1 MINRILIRIKAIQL
15 LYAYRINKEQA
26 GADITQEQELSLIAK
41 KAESDLLESLNQ
53 TYELYH
59 WILQLIVE
67 LQTYAIKRIEVGLNK
82 LRPTDEERNPNKR
95 FINNLF
101 AKQLSENKALAAYV
115 KDNGISWSEETD
127 LIKLLMNQITASDFY
142 QDYMKATSRTYE
154 EDKMLWRHI
163 VRKVFIPSTILE
175 ERLEEMN
182 LFWNDDFETVMS
194 FIEKTIKRFDETNGS
209 DQPLL
214 EKFRDSEDVDYAKKL
229 LKTAI
234 SNQTEYEHIIQQTAQ
249 NWEMERIANMD
260 IVIMQAALAEINAF
274 PTIPINVTLNEY
286 IEISKYYSTEKSSN
300 FINGILDKIV
310 NDLRQ
315 EGKLIKVGIYIK
327 EN

>member
-1 MINRILIRIKAIQL
+1 MINRILIRIKTIQL
-15 LYAYRINKEQA
+15 LFAYRINKEQLTGSKA
-26 GADITQEQELSLIAK
+26 LSATSQ
-41 KAESDLLESLNQ
+41 KAEGELLESLNQ

-59 WILQLIVE
+59 WILQLIIE
-67 LQTYAIKRIEVGLNK
+67 LHSYAIKRIEIGLNK

-101 AKQLSENKALAAYV
+101 AKQLCSNKALAEFN
-115 KDNGISWSEETD
+115 KNNGISWSEETD
-127 LIKLLMNQITASDFY
+127 LIKLLMNQITATDFY
-142 QDYMKATSRTYE
+142 KEYMKDNTRSYE
-154 EDKMLWRHI
+154 NDKMLWRHI
-163 VRKVFIPSTILE
+163 VRKVLIPSTILE

-182 LFWNDDFETVMS
+182 LYWNDDFETVMS
-194 FIEKTIKRFDETNGS
+194 FVEKTIKRFEEEKGA

-214 EKFRDSEDVDYAKKL
+214 EKFRDAEDIDYAKQL

-234 SNQTEYEHIIQQTAQ
+234 YNQEEYETLIQQTAQ
-249 NWEMERIANMD
+249 NWESERIANMD
-260 IVIMQAALAEINAF
+260 MVIMQAAIAEINAF

-310 NDLRQ
+310 NNLRQ
-315 EGKLIKVGIYIK
+315 EGKLIKVGAYIK
-327 EN
+327 EQ

>member
-15 LYAYRINKEQA
+15 LYAYRINKEQ
-26 GADITQEQELSLIAK
+26 DSNITKEQALAVTTK
-41 KAESDLLESLNQ
+41 KAENDLIESLSQ

-67 LQTYAIKRIEVGLNK
+67 LHAYAVKRIEIGLNK
-82 LRPTDEERNPNKR
+82 LRPTEEERNPNKR

-101 AKQLSENKALAAYV
+101 AKQLTQNKALAAYV
-115 KDNGISWSEETD
+115 KEHGISWSEETD
-127 LIKLLMNQITASDFY
+127 LIKLLMNKITASDFY
-142 QDYMKATSRTYE
+142 KAYMQDTNRSYE
-154 EDKMLWRHI
+154 SDKMLWRHI
-163 VRKVFIPSTILE
+163 VRKVLVSSSILE

-194 FIEKTIKRFDETNGS
+194 FVEKTIKRFEEANG
-209 DQPLL
+209 DLQPLL
-214 EKFRDSEDVDYAKKL
+214 PKFRDSEDIDYAKKL
-229 LKTAI
+229 LRTAI
-234 SNQTEYEHIIQQTAQ
+234 NNQQEYEELVQKTAQ
-249 NWEMERIANMD
+249 NWESERIANMD
-260 IVIMQAALAEINAF
+260 MVIMQAALAEIYAF

-286 IEISKYYSTEKSSN
+286 IEISKFYSTEKSSN

-315 EGKLIKVGIYIK
+315 NGKLIKAGFYMK
-327 EN
+327 ED

>member
-1 MINRILIRIKAIQL
+1 MINRILIRIKTIQL
-15 LYAYRINKEQA
+15 LFAYRINKEQLTGSKA
-26 GADITQEQELSLIAK
+26 LSATSQ
-41 KAESDLLESLNQ
+41 KAEGELLDSLNQ

-59 WILQLIVE
+59 WILQLIIE
-67 LQTYAIKRIEVGLNK
+67 LHSYAIKRIEIGLNK

-101 AKQLSENKALAAYV
+101 AKQLCSNKALAEFT
-115 KDNGISWSEETD
+115 KNNGISWSEETD
-127 LIKLLMNQITASDFY
+127 LIKLLMNQITAADFY
-142 QDYMKATSRTYE
+142 KEYMKDNTRSYE
-154 EDKMLWRHI
+154 NDKMLWRHI
-163 VRKVFIPSTILE
+163 VRKVLIPSTILE

-182 LFWNDDFETVMS
+182 LYWNDDFETVMS
-194 FIEKTIKRFDETNGS
+194 FVEKTIKRFEEEKGA

-214 EKFRDSEDVDYAKKL
+214 EKFRDTEDIDYAKKL

-234 SNQTEYEHIIQQTAQ
+234 YNQEEYETLIQQTAQ
-249 NWEMERIANMD
+249 NWESERIANMD
-260 IVIMQAALAEINAF
+260 MVIMQAAIAEINAF

-310 NDLRQ
+310 NNLRQ
-315 EGKLIKVGIYIK
+315 EGKLVKVGAYIK
-327 EN
+327 EQ

>member
-1 MINRILIRIKAIQL
+1 MINRILIRIKTIQL
-15 LYAYRINKEQA
+15 LFAYRINKEQ
-26 GADITQEQELSLIAK
+26 LSSSKALSATTSK
-41 KAESDLLESLNQ
+41 KAEGELLESLNQ

-59 WILQLIVE
+59 WILQLIIE
-67 LQTYAIKRIEVGLNK
+67 LHSYAIKRIEIGLNK

-101 AKQLSENKALAAYV
+101 AKQLCSNKALAEFN
-115 KDNGISWSEETD
+115 KNNGISWSEETD
-127 LIKLLMNQITASDFY
+127 LIKLLMNQITATDFY
-142 QDYMKATSRTYE
+142 KEYMKDNTRSYE
-154 EDKMLWRHI
+154 NDKMLWRHI
-163 VRKVFIPSTILE
+163 VRKVLIPSTILE

-182 LFWNDDFETVMS
+182 LYWNDDFETVMS
-194 FIEKTIKRFDETNGS
+194 FVEKTIKRFEEEKGA

-214 EKFRDSEDVDYAKKL
+214 EKFRDTEDIEYAKQL

-234 SNQTEYEHIIQQTAQ
+234 YNQEEYETLIQQTAQ
-249 NWEMERIANMD
+249 NWESERIANMD
-260 IVIMQAALAEINAF
+260 MVIMQAAIAEINAF

-310 NDLRQ
+310 NNLRQ
-315 EGKLIKVGIYIK
+315 EGKLIKVGAYIK
-327 EN
+327 EQ

>member
-1 MINRILIRIKAIQL
+1 MINRILIRIKTIQL
-15 LYAYRINKEQA
+15 LYAYRINKEQTST
-26 GADITQEQELSLIAK
+26 DITKEKALFNTTR
-41 KAESDLLESLNQ
+41 KAEAELLDSLNQ

-67 LQTYAIKRIEVGLNK
+67 LHAYAVKRIEIGLNK
-82 LRPTDEERNPNKR
+82 LRPTEEERNPNKR

-101 AKQLSENKALAAYV
+101 AKQLSENKALATFV

-127 LIKLLMNQITASDFY
+127 LIKLLMNKITATDFY
-142 QDYMKATSRTYE
+142 QVYMKETNRTYE
-154 EDKMLWRHI
+154 DDKLLWRHI
-163 VRKVFIPSTILE
+163 VRKVLVSSSILE

-182 LFWNDDFETVMS
+182 LYWNDDFETVMS
-194 FIEKTIKRFDETNGS
+194 FVEKTIKRFDESAGS
-209 DQPLL
+209 EQALL
-214 EKFRDSEDVDYAKKL
+214 EKFRDSEDIDYAKKL

-234 SNQTEYEHIIQQTAQ
+234 SNQEEYEELIQKTAQ
-249 NWEMERIANMD
+249 NWESERIANMD
-260 IVIMQAALAEINAF
+260 MVIMQAALAEIKAF

-300 FINGILDKIV
+300 FINGILDKLV

-315 EGKLIKVGIYIK
+315 EGKLVKAGVYIK

>member
-1 MINRILIRIKAIQL
+1 MINRILIRIKTIQL
-15 LYAYRINKEQA
+15 LFAYRINKEQLTGSKA
-26 GADITQEQELSLIAK
+26 LSATSQ
-41 KAESDLLESLNQ
+41 KAEGELLESLNQ

-59 WILQLIVE
+59 WILQLIIE
-67 LQTYAIKRIEVGLNK
+67 LHNYAIKRIEIGLNK

-101 AKQLSENKALAAYV
+101 AKQLCSNKALV
-115 KDNGISWSEETD
+115 EFNKNNGISWSEETD
-127 LIKLLMNQITASDFY
+127 LIKLLMNQITATDFY
-142 QDYMKATSRTYE
+142 KEYMKDNTRSYE
-154 EDKMLWRHI
+154 NDKMLWRHI
-163 VRKVFIPSTILE
+163 VRKVLIPSTILE

-182 LFWNDDFETVMS
+182 LYWNDDFETVMS
-194 FIEKTIKRFDETNGS
+194 FVEKTIKRFEEEKGA

-214 EKFRDSEDVDYAKKL
+214 EKFRDTEDIDYAKKL

-234 SNQTEYEHIIQQTAQ
+234 SNQEEYETLIQQTAQ
-249 NWEMERIANMD
+249 NWESERIANMD
-260 IVIMQAALAEINAF
+260 MVIMQAAIAEINAF

-310 NDLRQ
+310 NNLRQ
-315 EGKLIKVGIYIK
+315 EGKLVKVGAYIK
-327 EN
+327 EQ

>member
-1 MINRILIRIKAIQL
+1 MINRILIRIKTIQL
-15 LYAYRINKEQA
+15 LFAYRINKEQLTSSKA
-26 GADITQEQELSLIAK
+26 LSATSQ
-41 KAESDLLESLNQ
+41 KAEGELLESLNQ

-59 WILQLIVE
+59 WILQLIIE
-67 LQTYAIKRIEVGLNK
+67 LHSYAIKRIEIGLNK

-101 AKQLSENKALAAYV
+101 AKQLCSNKALAEFN
-115 KDNGISWSEETD
+115 KNKGISWSEETD
-127 LIKLLMNQITASDFY
+127 LIKLLMNQITATDFY
-142 QDYMKATSRTYE
+142 KEYMKDNTRSYE
-154 EDKMLWRHI
+154 NDKMLWRHI
-163 VRKVFIPSTILE
+163 VRKVLIPSTILE

-182 LFWNDDFETVMS
+182 LYWNDDFETVMS
-194 FIEKTIKRFDETNGS
+194 FVEKTIKRFEEEKGA

-214 EKFRDSEDVDYAKKL
+214 EKFRDAEDIDYAKQL

-234 SNQTEYEHIIQQTAQ
+234 YNQEEYETLIQQTAQ
-249 NWEMERIANMD
+249 NWESERIANMD
-260 IVIMQAALAEINAF
+260 MVIMQAAIAEINAF

-310 NDLRQ
+310 NNLRQ
-315 EGKLIKVGIYIK
+315 EGKLIKVGAYIK
-327 EN
+327 EQ

>member
-1 MINRILIRIKAIQL
+1 MINRILIRIKTIQL
-15 LYAYRINKEQA
+15 LFAYRINKEQLTSSKA
-26 GADITQEQELSLIAK
+26 LSATSQ
-41 KAESDLLESLNQ
+41 KAEGELLESLNQ

-59 WILQLIVE
+59 WILQLIIE
-67 LQTYAIKRIEVGLNK
+67 LHSYAIKRIEIGLNK

-101 AKQLSENKALAAYV
+101 AKQLCSNKALAEFT
-115 KDNGISWSEETD
+115 KNKGISWSEETD
-127 LIKLLMNQITASDFY
+127 LIKLLMNQITATDFY
-142 QDYMKATSRTYE
+142 KEYMKDNTRSYE
-154 EDKMLWRHI
+154 NDKMLWRHI
-163 VRKVFIPSTILE
+163 VRKVLIPSTILE

-182 LFWNDDFETVMS
+182 LYWNDDFETVMS
-194 FIEKTIKRFDETNGS
+194 FVEKTIKRFEEEKGA

-214 EKFRDSEDVDYAKKL
+214 EKFRDAEDIDYAKQL

-234 SNQTEYEHIIQQTAQ
+234 YNQEEYETLIQQTAQ
-249 NWEMERIANMD
+249 NWESERIANMD
-260 IVIMQAALAEINAF
+260 MVIMQAAIAEINAF

-310 NDLRQ
+310 NNLRQ
-315 EGKLIKVGIYIK
+315 EGKLIKVGAYIK
-327 EN
+327 EQ

>member
-1 MINRILIRIKAIQL
+1 MINRILIRIKTIQL
-15 LYAYRINKEQA
+15 LFAYRINKEQLTGSKA
-26 GADITQEQELSLIAK
+26 LSATSQ
-41 KAESDLLESLNQ
+41 KAEGELLESLNQ

-59 WILQLIVE
+59 WILQLIIE
-67 LQTYAIKRIEVGLNK
+67 LHSYAIKRIEIGLNK

-101 AKQLSENKALAAYV
+101 AKQLCSNKALAEFN
-115 KDNGISWSEETD
+115 KNNGISWSEETD
-127 LIKLLMNQITASDFY
+127 LIKLLMNQITAADFY
-142 QDYMKATSRTYE
+142 KEYMKDNTRSYE
-154 EDKMLWRHI
+154 NDKMLWRHI
-163 VRKVFIPSTILE
+163 VRKVLIPSTILE

-182 LFWNDDFETVMS
+182 LYWNDDFETVMS
-194 FIEKTIKRFDETNGS
+194 FVEKTIKRFEEEKGA

-214 EKFRDSEDVDYAKKL
+214 EKFRDTEDIDYAKQL

-234 SNQTEYEHIIQQTAQ
+234 YNQEEYETLIQQTAQ
-249 NWEMERIANMD
+249 NWESERIANMD
-260 IVIMQAALAEINAF
+260 MVIMQAAIAEINAF

-310 NDLRQ
+310 NNLRQ
-315 EGKLIKVGIYIK
+315 EGKLIKVGAYIK
-327 EN
+327 EQ

>member
-1 MINRILIRIKAIQL
+1 MINRILIRIKTIQL
-15 LYAYRINKEQA
+15 LFAYRINKEQLTGSKA
-26 GADITQEQELSLIAK
+26 LSATSQ
-41 KAESDLLESLNQ
+41 KAEGELLESLNQ

-59 WILQLIVE
+59 WILQLIIE
-67 LQTYAIKRIEVGLNK
+67 LHSYAIKRIEIGLNK

-101 AKQLSENKALAAYV
+101 AKQLCSNKALAEFT
-115 KDNGISWSEETD
+115 KNNGISWSEETD
-127 LIKLLMNQITASDFY
+127 LIKLLMNQITATDFY
-142 QDYMKATSRTYE
+142 KEYMKDNTRSYE
-154 EDKMLWRHI
+154 NDKMLWRHI
-163 VRKVFIPSTILE
+163 VRKVLIPSTILE

-182 LFWNDDFETVMS
+182 LYWNDDFETVMS
-194 FIEKTIKRFDETNGS
+194 FVEKTIKRFEEEKGA

-214 EKFRDSEDVDYAKKL
+214 EKFRDTEDIDYAKKL

-234 SNQTEYEHIIQQTAQ
+234 YNQEEYETLIQQTAQ
-249 NWEMERIANMD
+249 NWESERIANMD
-260 IVIMQAALAEINAF
+260 MVIMQAAIAEINAF

-310 NDLRQ
+310 NNLRQ
-315 EGKLIKVGIYIK
+315 EGKLIKVGAYIK
-327 EN
+327 EQ

>member
-1 MINRILIRIKAIQL
+1 MINRILIRIKTIQL
-15 LYAYRINKEQA
+15 LFAYRINKEQLTGSKA
-26 GADITQEQELSLIAK
+26 LSATSQ
-41 KAESDLLESLNQ
+41 KAEGELLESLNQ

-59 WILQLIVE
+59 WILQLIIE
-67 LQTYAIKRIEVGLNK
+67 LHSYAIKRIEIGLNK

-101 AKQLSENKALAAYV
+101 AKQLCSNKALAEFT
-115 KDNGISWSEETD
+115 KNNGISWSEETD
-127 LIKLLMNQITASDFY
+127 LIKLLMNQITAADFY
-142 QDYMKATSRTYE
+142 KEYMKDNTRSYE
-154 EDKMLWRHI
+154 NDKMLWRHI
-163 VRKVFIPSTILE
+163 VRKVLIPSTILE

-182 LFWNDDFETVMS
+182 LYWNDDFETVMS
-194 FIEKTIKRFDETNGS
+194 FVEKTIKRFEEEKGA

-214 EKFRDSEDVDYAKKL
+214 EKFRDTEDIDYAKQL

-234 SNQTEYEHIIQQTAQ
+234 YNQEEYETLIQQTAQ
-249 NWEMERIANMD
+249 NWESERIANMD
-260 IVIMQAALAEINAF
+260 MVIMQAAIAEINAF

-310 NDLRQ
+310 NNVRQ
-315 EGKLIKVGIYIK
+315 EGKLIKVGAYIK
-327 EN
+327 EQ

>member
-1 MINRILIRIKAIQL
+1 MINRILIRIKTIQL
-15 LYAYRINKEQA
+15 LFAYRINKEQLTGSKA
-26 GADITQEQELSLIAK
+26 LSATSQ
-41 KAESDLLESLNQ
+41 KAEGELLESLNQ

-59 WILQLIVE
+59 WILQLIIE
-67 LQTYAIKRIEVGLNK
+67 LHSYAIKRIEIGLNK

-101 AKQLSENKALAAYV
+101 AKQLCSNKALAEFN
-115 KDNGISWSEETD
+115 KNNGISWSEETD
-127 LIKLLMNQITASDFY
+127 LIKLLMNQITATDFY
-142 QDYMKATSRTYE
+142 KEYMKDNTRSYE
-154 EDKMLWRHI
+154 NDKMLWRHI
-163 VRKVFIPSTILE
+163 VRKVLIPSTILE

-182 LFWNDDFETVMS
+182 LYWNDDFETVMS
-194 FIEKTIKRFDETNGS
+194 FVEKTIKRFEEEKGA

-214 EKFRDSEDVDYAKKL
+214 EKFRDTEDIDYAKQL

-234 SNQTEYEHIIQQTAQ
+234 YNQEEYETLIQQTAQ
-249 NWEMERIANMD
+249 NWESERIANMD
-260 IVIMQAALAEINAF
+260 MVIMQAAIAEINAF

-310 NDLRQ
+310 NNLRQ
-315 EGKLIKVGIYIK
+315 EGKLIKVGAYIK
-327 EN
+327 EQ

>member
-1 MINRILIRIKAIQL
+1 MINRILIRIKTIQL
-15 LYAYRINKEQA
+15 LFAYRINKEQLTGSKA
-26 GADITQEQELSLIAK
+26 LSATSQ
-41 KAESDLLESLNQ
+41 KAEGELLESLNQ

-59 WILQLIVE
+59 WILQLIIE
-67 LQTYAIKRIEVGLNK
+67 LHNYAIKRIEIGLNK

-101 AKQLSENKALAAYV
+101 AKQLCSNKALAEFN
-115 KDNGISWSEETD
+115 KNNGISWSEETD
-127 LIKLLMNQITASDFY
+127 LIKLLMNQITATDFY
-142 QDYMKATSRTYE
+142 KEYMKDNARSYE
-154 EDKMLWRHI
+154 NDKMLWRHI
-163 VRKVFIPSTILE
+163 VRKVLIPSTILE

-182 LFWNDDFETVMS
+182 LYWNDDFETVMS
-194 FIEKTIKRFDETNGS
+194 FVEKTIKRFEEEKGA

-214 EKFRDSEDVDYAKKL
+214 EKFRDTEDIDYAKQL

-234 SNQTEYEHIIQQTAQ
+234 YNQEEYETLIQQTAQ
-249 NWEMERIANMD
+249 NWESERIANMD
-260 IVIMQAALAEINAF
+260 MVIMQAAIAEINAF

-310 NDLRQ
+310 NNLRQ
-315 EGKLIKVGIYIK
+315 EGKLIKVGAYIK
-327 EN
+327 EQ

>member
-1 MINRILIRIKAIQL
+1 MINRILIRIKTIQL
-15 LYAYRINKEQA
+15 LFAYRINKEQLTGSKA
-26 GADITQEQELSLIAK
+26 LSATSQ
-41 KAESDLLESLNQ
+41 KAEGELLESLNQ

-59 WILQLIVE
+59 WILQLIIE
-67 LQTYAIKRIEVGLNK
+67 LHSYAIKRIEIGLNK

-101 AKQLSENKALAAYV
+101 AKQLCSNKALAEFN
-115 KDNGISWSEETD
+115 KNKGISWSEETD
-127 LIKLLMNQITASDFY
+127 LIKLLMNQITATDFY
-142 QDYMKATSRTYE
+142 KEYMKDNTRSYE
-154 EDKMLWRHI
+154 NDKMLWRHI
-163 VRKVFIPSTILE
+163 VRKVLIPSTILE

-182 LFWNDDFETVMS
+182 LYWNDDFETVMS
-194 FIEKTIKRFDETNGS
+194 FVEKTIKRFEEEKGA

-214 EKFRDSEDVDYAKKL
+214 EKFRDAEDIDYAKKL

-234 SNQTEYEHIIQQTAQ
+234 YNQEEYETLIQQTAQ
-249 NWEMERIANMD
+249 NWESERIANMD
-260 IVIMQAALAEINAF
+260 MVIMQAAIAEINAF

-310 NDLRQ
+310 NNLRQ
-315 EGKLIKVGIYIK
+315 EGKLIKVGAYIK
-327 EN
+327 EQ

>member
-1 MINRILIRIKAIQL
+1 MINRILIRIKTIQL
-15 LYAYRINKEQA
+15 LYAYRINKEQLS
-26 GADITQEQELSLIAK
+26 DNITKDKELSITAK
-41 KAESDLLESLNQ
+41 KAETELLDSLNQ

-67 LQTYAIKRIEVGLNK
+67 LHAYAIKRIEIGLNK
-82 LRPTDEERNPNKR
+82 LRPTEEERNPNKR

-101 AKQLSENKALAAYV
+101 AKQLSENKALAAFV
-115 KDNGISWSEETD
+115 KENGISWSEETD
-127 LIKLLMNQITASDFY
+127 LIKLLMNKITATDFY
-142 QDYMKATSRTYE
+142 QAYMKEANRTYE
-154 EDKMLWRHI
+154 DDKLLWRHI
-163 VRKVFIPSTILE
+163 VRKVLVSSSMLE

-182 LFWNDDFETVMS
+182 LYWNDDFETVMS
-194 FIEKTIKRFDETNGS
+194 FVEKTIKRFEESNGS

-214 EKFRDSEDVDYAKKL
+214 EKFRDSEDIDYAKKL
-229 LKTAI
+229 LKNAI
-234 SNQTEYEHIIQQTAQ
+234 SNQEEYENLIQKTAQ
-249 NWEMERIANMD
+249 NWESERIANMD
-260 IVIMQAALAEINAF
+260 MVIMQAALAEIKAF

-315 EGKLIKVGIYIK
+315 EGKLIKAGVYIK

>member
-1 MINRILIRIKAIQL
+1 MINRILIRIKTIQL
-15 LYAYRINKEQA
+15 LYAYRINKEQLSNN
-26 GADITQEQELSLIAK
+26 ITKEKELSFAAK
-41 KAESDLLESLNQ
+41 KAENELLDSLNQ

-67 LQTYAIKRIEVGLNK
+67 LHAYAVKRIEIGLNK

-101 AKQLSENKALAAYV
+101 AKQLSSNKSLAEFN
-115 KDNGISWSEETD
+115 KNNGISWSEETD
-127 LIKLLMNQITASDFY
+127 LIKLLMNKITATDFY
-142 QDYMKATSRTYE
+142 QAYMKETDRSYE
-154 EDKMLWRHI
+154 NDKLLWRHI
-163 VRKVFIPSTILE
+163 VRKVFVSSSILE

-182 LFWNDDFETVMS
+182 LYWNDDFETVMS
-194 FIEKTIKRFDETNGS
+194 FVEKTIKRFEEAKGA

-214 EKFRDSEDVDYAKKL
+214 EKFRDNEDIDYAKKL

-234 SNQTEYEHIIQQTAQ
+234 CHQEDYETLIQQTAQ
-249 NWEMERIANMD
+249 NWESERIANMD
-260 IVIMQAALAEINAF
+260 MVIMQAALAEIKAF

-315 EGKLIKVGIYIK
+315 EGKLVKVGAYIK
-327 EN
+327 EQ

>member
-1 MINRILIRIKAIQL
+1 MINRILIRIKTIQL
-15 LYAYRINKEQA
+15 LFAYRINKEQLTGSKA
-26 GADITQEQELSLIAK
+26 LSATSQ
-41 KAESDLLESLNQ
+41 KAEGELLESLNQ

-59 WILQLIVE
+59 WILQLIIE
-67 LQTYAIKRIEVGLNK
+67 LHNYAIKRIEIGLNK

-101 AKQLSENKALAAYV
+101 AKQLCSNKALAEFN
-115 KDNGISWSEETD
+115 KNNGISWSEETD
-127 LIKLLMNQITASDFY
+127 LIKLLMNQITATDFY
-142 QDYMKATSRTYE
+142 KEYMKDNTRSYE
-154 EDKMLWRHI
+154 NDKMLWRHI
-163 VRKVFIPSTILE
+163 VRKVLIPCTILE

-182 LFWNDDFETVMS
+182 LYWNDDFETVMS
-194 FIEKTIKRFDETNGS
+194 FVEKTIKRFEEEKGA

-214 EKFRDSEDVDYAKKL
+214 EKFRDTEDIDYAKKL

-234 SNQTEYEHIIQQTAQ
+234 YNQEEYETLIQQTAQ
-249 NWEMERIANMD
+249 NWESERIANMD
-260 IVIMQAALAEINAF
+260 MVIMQAAIAEINAF

-310 NDLRQ
+310 NNLRQ
-315 EGKLIKVGIYIK
+315 EGKLIKVGAYIK
-327 EN
+327 EQ

>member
-1 MINRILIRIKAIQL
+1 MINRILIRIKTIQL
-15 LYAYRINKEQA
+15 LFAYRINKEQLTGSKA
-26 GADITQEQELSLIAK
+26 LSATSQ
-41 KAESDLLESLNQ
+41 KAEGELLESLNQ

-59 WILQLIVE
+59 WILQLIIE
-67 LQTYAIKRIEVGLNK
+67 LHNYAIKRIEIGLNK

-101 AKQLSENKALAAYV
+101 AKQLCSNKALAEFN
-115 KDNGISWSEETD
+115 KNNGISWSEETD
-127 LIKLLMNQITASDFY
+127 LIKLLMNQITTTDFY
-142 QDYMKATSRTYE
+142 KEYMKDNTRSYE
-154 EDKMLWRHI
+154 NDKMLWRHI
-163 VRKVFIPSTILE
+163 VRKVLIPSTILE

-182 LFWNDDFETVMS
+182 LYWNDDFETVMS
-194 FIEKTIKRFDETNGS
+194 FVEKTIKRFEEEKGA

-214 EKFRDSEDVDYAKKL
+214 EKFRDTEDIDYAKKL

-234 SNQTEYEHIIQQTAQ
+234 YNQEEYETLIQQTAQ
-249 NWEMERIANMD
+249 NWESERIANMD
-260 IVIMQAALAEINAF
+260 MVIMQAAIAEINAF

-310 NDLRQ
+310 NNLRQ
-315 EGKLIKVGIYIK
+315 EGKLVKVGAYIK
-327 EN
+327 EQ

>member
-1 MINRILIRIKAIQL
+1 MINRILIRIKTIQL
-15 LYAYRINKEQA
+15 LFAYRINKEQLTGSKA
-26 GADITQEQELSLIAK
+26 LSATSQ
-41 KAESDLLESLNQ
+41 KAEGELLESLNQ

-59 WILQLIVE
+59 WILQLIIE
-67 LQTYAIKRIEVGLNK
+67 LHNYAIKRIEIGLNK

-101 AKQLSENKALAAYV
+101 AKQLCSNKALAEFN
-115 KDNGISWSEETD
+115 KNNGISWSEETD
-127 LIKLLMNQITASDFY
+127 LIKLLMNQITATDFY
-142 QDYMKATSRTYE
+142 KEYMKDNTRSYE
-154 EDKMLWRHI
+154 NDKMLWRHI
-163 VRKVFIPSTILE
+163 VRKVLIPSTILE

-182 LFWNDDFETVMS
+182 LYWNDDFETVMS
-194 FIEKTIKRFDETNGS
+194 FVEKTIKRFEEEKGT

-214 EKFRDSEDVDYAKKL
+214 EKFRDTEDIDYAKKL

-234 SNQTEYEHIIQQTAQ
+234 YNQEEYETLIQQTAQ
-249 NWEMERIANMD
+249 NWESERIANMD
-260 IVIMQAALAEINAF
+260 MVIMQAAIAEINAF

-310 NDLRQ
+310 NNLRQ
-315 EGKLIKVGIYIK
+315 EGKLVKVGAYIK
-327 EN
+327 EQ

>member
-1 MINRILIRIKAIQL
+1 MINRILIRIKTIQL
-15 LYAYRINKEQA
+15 LFAYRINKEQLTGSKA
-26 GADITQEQELSLIAK
+26 LSATSQ
-41 KAESDLLESLNQ
+41 KAEGELLESLNQ

-59 WILQLIVE
+59 WLLQLIIE
-67 LQTYAIKRIEVGLNK
+67 LHNYAIKRIEIGLNK

-101 AKQLSENKALAAYV
+101 AKQLCSNKALAEFN
-115 KDNGISWSEETD
+115 KNKGISWSEETD
-127 LIKLLMNQITASDFY
+127 LIKLLMNQITATDFY
-142 QDYMKATSRTYE
+142 KEYMKDNTRSYE
-154 EDKMLWRHI
+154 NDKMLWRHI
-163 VRKVFIPSTILE
+163 VRKVLIPSTILE

-182 LFWNDDFETVMS
+182 LYWNDDFETVMS
-194 FIEKTIKRFDETNGS
+194 FVEKTIKRFEEEKGAG
-209 DQPLL
+209 QPLL
-214 EKFRDSEDVDYAKKL
+214 EKFRDTEDIDYAKKL

-234 SNQTEYEHIIQQTAQ
+234 YNQEEYETLIQQTAQ
-249 NWEMERIANMD
+249 NWESERIANMD
-260 IVIMQAALAEINAF
+260 MVIMQAAIAEINAF

-315 EGKLIKVGIYIK
+315 EGKLIKAGMYIK

>member
-1 MINRILIRIKAIQL
+1 MINRILIRIKTIQL
-15 LYAYRINKEQA
+15 LFAYRINKEQLTGSKA
-26 GADITQEQELSLIAK
+26 LSATSQ
-41 KAESDLLESLNQ
+41 KAEGELLESLNQ

-59 WILQLIVE
+59 WILQLIIE
-67 LQTYAIKRIEVGLNK
+67 LHSYAIKRIEIGLNK

-101 AKQLSENKALAAYV
+101 AKQLCSNKALAEFT
-115 KDNGISWSEETD
+115 KNNGISWSEETD
-127 LIKLLMNQITASDFY
+127 LIKLLMNQITATDFY
-142 QDYMKATSRTYE
+142 KEYMKDNTRSYE
-154 EDKMLWRHI
+154 NDKMLWRHI
-163 VRKVFIPSTILE
+163 VRKVLIPSTILE

-182 LFWNDDFETVMS
+182 LYWNDDFETVMS
-194 FIEKTIKRFDETNGS
+194 FVEKTIKRFEEEKGA

-214 EKFRDSEDVDYAKKL
+214 EKFRDTEDIDYAKQL

-234 SNQTEYEHIIQQTAQ
+234 YNQEEYETLIQQTAQ
-249 NWEMERIANMD
+249 NWESERIANMD
-260 IVIMQAALAEINAF
+260 MVIMQAAIAEINAF

-310 NDLRQ
+310 NNLRQ
-315 EGKLIKVGIYIK
+315 EGKLIKVGAYIK
-327 EN
+327 EQ